1 MDQAATVSLL
11 ETLLIGMSVMF
22 LMALGVVSFFLV
34 YQRKLGL
41 HQQRE
46 QEQELRYQRELLR
59 TAVAAEEQERSRI
72 ARELHD
78 DVGMLLSTAK
88 LYLSQLRADPSPDE
102 RTALVQKASA
112 LLDDNLVA
120 VRRISRD
127 LRPVTLEKFGL
138 VAALEDLAQKVNEA
152 DTVTVAFE
160 TMGKAL
166 DLAPEQALA
175 LYRIAQELINNTLK
189 HAGASQIDM
198 RLEVTPTA
206 LIFCYA
212 DDGKGLPGKVRTAAQ
227 GLGLK
232 NMESRLATVGGTLQW
247 GEDTTSGMALTIHVP
262 TP

>member
-1 MDQAATVSLL
+1 MDQAATVNLL

-41 HQQRE
+41 HQRRE

-138 VAALEDLAQKVNEA
+138 VAALEDLTHKVNEA
-152 DTVTVAFE
+152 DTVNVVFE
-160 TMGKAL
+160 GTHEAL
-166 DLAPEQALA
+166 PLAPEQALA
-175 LYRIAQELINNTLK
+175 LYRIAQELISNTLK
-189 HAGASQIDM
+189 HAEANQIDM
-198 RLEVTPTA
+198 ELQATPAT
-206 LIFCYA
+206 LIFRYA
-212 DDGKGLPGKVRTAAQ
+212 DDGKGLPDDVRAAAQ

-232 NMESRLATVGGTLQW
+232 NMESRLATVGGILNW
-247 GEDTTSGMALTIHVP
+247 DEDKVSGMALTIHIP
-262 TP
+262 RS